1 VKILKFGQSTLKDTS
16 SIAKVLDII
25 VQNPESIVVVSPL
38 FKVSNR
44 LEQIGKLAMVG
55 NNSYKPIL
63 QEIEDEH
70 FAIAK
75 HFVDIKH
82 QAKVIAGLKVM
93 LNDLEEILYGVYLLW
108 ELSPRTK
115 DHISTYGVKLSAY
128 LMAECLK
135 SKGVEANYFDIQKII
150 ITNDVYGNAEVDKD
164 TSLSNIKEQF
174 GKIKGISVVTGSIGS
189 TYKGESSNFGK
200 SGSSF
205 TSALF
210 ANALNAK
217 SIEIYTDRDGILNTD
232 PTLVHNAFSL
242 KEISYAEV
250 MEMSNFGNSFV
261 YPPAIQ
267 PAIIKNI
274 PITIKNLYNHSFEG
288 TVIKNAATDKS
299 LIVKA
304 NSSVQNVSLI
314 NVQGSGMIGVAGV
327 ASRVFGTLA
336 HDKISVVMIT
346 QASSEHSICLA
357 VKPENGTRA
366 QLALQTEFMEEI
378 REKKMDNISLT
389 KELSII
395 AIIGENMK
403 QTPGIAGKIFTSLGE
418 NRINVIAIAQG
429 SSEYNIS
436 VVVEMKDLE
445 KTLNVL
451 HKTLFNNYN

>member
-1 VKILKFGQSTLKDTS
+1 MKILKFGQSTLQDTS
-16 SIAKVLDII
+16 SIALVLDII
-25 VQNPESIVVVSPL
+25 VKNPKSVVVVSPL
-38 FKVSNR
+38 YKVSTR
-44 LEQIGKLAMVG
+44 LGKIGNLAMVG
-55 NNSYKPIL
+55 DNSYKPIL
-63 QEIEDEH
+63 QDIEDEH

-115 DHISTYGVKLSAY
+115 DHIATYGVKLSAY

-135 SKGVEANYFDIQKII
+135 SKGADAHFYETQNVI
-150 ITNDVYGNAEVDKD
+150 ITNDVYGQAEVYADISLANIRDKFAK
-164 TSLSNIKEQF
+164 NE
-174 GKIKGISVVTGSIGS
+174 GISVITGSVGS
-189 TYKGESSNFGK
+189 TEKGESSNMGK
-200 SGSSF
+200 SGSSY

-210 ANALNAK
+210 ANALNAA

-232 PTLVHNAFSL
+232 PTLVDNAFSL

-267 PAIIKNI
+267 PAIVKNI
-274 PITIKNLYNHSFEG
+274 PITIKNLYNVGFEG
-288 TVIKNAATDKS
+288 TVITNS
-299 LIVKA
+299 NHNHHHVVKA

-336 HDKISVVMIT
+336 HENISVVLIT

-357 VKPENGTRA
+357 VKPENGTKA
-366 QLALQTEFMEEI
+366 QLALQKEFMEEI

-403 QTPGIAGKIFTSLGE
+403 QTPGIAGKIFQALGE
-418 NRINVIAIAQG
+418 NQINVVAIAQG
-429 SSEYNIS
+429 SSEFNIS
-436 VVVEMKDLE
+436 VVVEMKVLA

-451 HKTLFNNYN
+451 HKSLFGLK

>member
-1 VKILKFGQSTLKDTS
+1 MKILKFGQSTLKDTS

-274 PITIKNLYNHSFEG
+274 PITIRILKVPGEFVKRYEISIESISDTTESILERIRQRLIDQVNFGILDITTDREHGHIEERLEQ
-288 TVIKNAATDKS
+288 TIKLLIGRYFPESDDVTKEFLTTYLIQKS
-299 LIVKA
+299 LGLGNIEMLMGD
-304 NSSVQNVSLI
+304 N
-314 NVQGSGMIGVAGV
+314 
-327 ASRVFGTLA
+327 
-336 HDKISVVMIT
+336 
-346 QASSEHSICLA
+346 
-357 VKPENGTRA
+357 
-366 QLALQTEFMEEI
+366 QLEEI
-378 REKKMDNISLT
+378 VINDAREPVWVYH
-389 KELSII
+389 KEFGWLR
-395 AIIGENMK
+395 
-403 QTPGIAGKIFTSLGE
+403 T
-418 NRINVIAIAQG
+418 NVR
-429 SSEYNIS
+429 
-436 VVVEMKDLE
+436 
-445 KTLNVL
+445 
-451 HKTLFNNYN
+451 